1 MVKMNTPLRRF
12 VGISYWVIEDPDG
25 IRDFI
30 NTEVR
35 KEWDLDV
42 RSMPGD
48 PAAGDWLPSL
58 PQRKWRLDV
67 VQTDVVKLDEH
78 AMNFVD
84 AKTGYNFAE
93 HLAKRRQQLRHAIEN
108 YGTVIWPIIIREEGM
123 ELLDGYCRYTTL
135 KEMNIPRTYAYMGCL

>member
-1 MVKMNTPLRRF
+1 MNTLVRRLE
-12 VGISYWVIEDPDG
+12 GISYWVIEDPDG

-58 PQRKWRLDV
+58 PQRKWRLDD
-67 VQTDVVKLDEH
+67 VQTSRVKQDERH
-78 AMNFVD
+78 
-84 AKTGYNFAE
+84 E
-93 HLAKRRQQLRHAIEN
+93 LRRRQDRLQFRRTLGETQAAIAPCNRKLRNCDLAHNHPER
-108 YGTVIWPIIIREEGM
+108 GHGDPGW
-123 ELLDGYCRYTTL
+123 LLSLHNTQRNEHPEYLRLHGQPLT
-135 KEMNIPRTYAYMGCL
+135 

>member
-1 MVKMNTPLRRF
+1 MNTPLRRLD
-12 VGISYWVIEDPDG
+12 GISYWVIEDPDG

-35 KEWDLDV
+35 KEWELDV

-48 PAAGDWLPSL
+48 PAAGGWLPSL

-67 VQTDVVKLDEH
+67 VQTDIVKLDEH

-84 AKTGYNFAE
+84 AKTGYNFPE
-93 HLAKRRQQLRHAIEN
+93 HLAKRRQQMSHAIEN
-108 YGTVIWPIIIREEGM
+108 YGTVIWPVIVRKEDM
-123 ELLDGYCRYTTL
+123 QVLDGYCRYTTL
-135 KEMNIPRTYAYMGCL
+135 REMNIPRIYAYMGTL